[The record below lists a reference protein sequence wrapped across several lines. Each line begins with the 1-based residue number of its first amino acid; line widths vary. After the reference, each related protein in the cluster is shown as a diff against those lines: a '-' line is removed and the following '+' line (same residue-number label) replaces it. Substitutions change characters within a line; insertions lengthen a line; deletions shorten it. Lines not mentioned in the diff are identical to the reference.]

1 MDGIQGKTA
10 VVTGASSGIG
20 RASAQRFATAG
31 ANVVVADV
39 DETGGNETVDLI
51 EDDGG
56 GATFIYTDVNKVANV
71 EAMVDA
77 AVDTYDRLDFA
88 HNNAGIEPQ
97 YAHVA
102 KTREADWEQ
111 IIGVNLRGVW
121 AGLRYEIPQMIET
134 GGGAIVN
141 TSSEWGL
148 RGNERMSIYSASKH
162 GINGLTRTAALEY
175 AEHDIRVNAV
185 CPGLIETN
193 MTGDLDSEAGSHLPI
208 GRPGQPEEVAEA
220 VVWLCSDNASY
231 ITGHPLPVDGGI
243 MAGS

>member
-1 MDGIQGKTA
+1 MNGIQDKTA

-20 RASAQRFATAG
+20 RASAQRFAA
-31 ANVVVADV
+31 ADAKVVVADT
-39 DETGGNETVDLI
+39 DEKGGGETVDLI
-51 EDDGG
+51 EDNGG
-56 GATFIYTDVNKVANV
+56 EATFIHTDVSKVADV
-71 EAMVDA
+71 EALVDA
-77 AVDTYDRLDFA
+77 AVDTYGRLDFA

-97 YAHVA
+97 YGQI
-102 KTREADWEQ
+102 TETQEADWER
-111 IIGVNLRGVW
+111 IMETNLKSVW
-121 AGLRYEIPQMIET
+121 AGLRYEIPRMVET

-175 AEHDIRVNAV
+175 AEHNIRVNAV

-193 MTGDLDSEAGSHLPI
+193 MTGDLDPEAGAHVPI

-220 VVWLCSDNASY
+220 VVWLCSDNASF
-231 ITGHPLPVDGGI
+231 ITGHPLPVDGGNT
-243 MAGS
+243 ASS

>member
-1 MDGIQGKTA
+1 M
-10 VVTGASSGIG
+10 
-20 RASAQRFATAG
+20 
-31 ANVVVADV
+31 VVADI
-39 DETGGNETVDLI
+39 DENSGSETVDFI
-51 EDDGG
+51 EDSGG
-56 GATFIYTDVNKVANV
+56 EATFVHTDVSKITDV

-97 YAHVA
+97 YARIGE
-102 KTREADWEQ
+102 TQEADWEQ
-111 IIGVNLRGVW
+111 IIGVNLKGVW
-121 AGLRYEIPQMIET
+121 AGLRYELPRMVET

-141 TSSEWGL
+141 TSSEWEL

-162 GINGLTRTAALEY
+162 GIIGLTRTAASEY

-193 MTGDLDSEAGSHLPI
+193 MTGDLDPDAGSHVPI
-208 GRPGQPEEVAEA
+208 GRPGLPEETAEA
-220 VVWLCSDNASY
+220 VVWLCSENASC

-243 MAGS
+243 TADS